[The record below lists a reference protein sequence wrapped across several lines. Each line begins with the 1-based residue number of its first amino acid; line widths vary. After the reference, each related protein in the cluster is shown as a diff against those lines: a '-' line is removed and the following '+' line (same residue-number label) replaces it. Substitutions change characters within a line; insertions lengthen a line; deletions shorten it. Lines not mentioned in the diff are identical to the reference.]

1 MKQPN
6 EPKLDECLAGFVLG
20 ELTVDEFSGHSESLT
35 TDDSQMLIELERIA
49 STMGLAS
56 IVPNEP
62 MPDSLRRSVTQ
73 VARSYVAGMN
83 AGHRAIVASDTRNQ
97 PGRLRES
104 IAWLACLAATI
115 LAIAF
120 WQKSSRDPDL
130 SVKTP
135 LTRESLLASAS
146 DVIQTQWT
154 EGKTP
159 LENEVSGDVIWSNS
173 VQRGF
178 MRFVGMPINDPT
190 IEQYQLWIIDPS
202 RDDEPIDGGVF
213 DITTTGEAIVPIHA
227 KLTVDRPT
235 AFAVTIEKPGG
246 VVVSTQERLPLIAP
260 VKLERKKQWTLHK
273 VESPHPTSFFVCRAR
288 TFREPCIRNLSR
300 YETFVGDA
308 LYYCREATVAYA

>member
-6 EPKLDECLAGFVLG
+6 KPKLDECLAGFVLG
-20 ELTVDEFSGHSESLT
+20 ELAVDEFSGHSESLT
-35 TDDSQMLIELERIA
+35 SDHSQMLSELEKIA

-56 IVPNEP
+56 IDPNEP

-73 VARSYVAGMN
+73 LAKSYVAGMN
-83 AGHRAIVASDTRNQ
+83 AGPRAIVASDNKNQ
-97 PGRLRES
+97 SGRLREG
-104 IAWLACLAATI
+104 IAWVACLAATI

-120 WQKSSRDPDL
+120 WQKSNRDPDL

-135 LTRESLLASAS
+135 LTRESLLTSAS

-159 LENEVSGDVIWSNS
+159 FESDVSGDVIWSNS
-173 VQRGF
+173 MQRGF
-178 MRFVGMPINDPT
+178 MRFVGMPLNDPK

-213 DITTTGEAIVPIHA
+213 DITTTEETIIPIQA

-260 VKLERKKQWTLHK
+260 VKLESKKQWTMHK
-273 VESPHPTSFFVCRAR
+273 ADSPHPTAYLV
-288 TFREPCIRNLSR
+288 SR
-300 YETFVGDA
+300 
-308 LYYCREATVAYA
+308 